1 VRLTSRLCVSAATL
15 RSHCAQVPLAQ
26 LDRLSQLRL
35 RLPGDLRSVESRA
48 SAAASLAEV
57 LRRFPAGVPLLDAEE
72 DMKVEGPA
80 YRKLARRL
88 ETLDD
93 TLATHPLASS
103 PRLPAALGA
112 MAARAALAARAAAA
126 RAAARAARALILRDD
141 LKSRRRVLVKLGYID
156 EEGVVLPKGRVAAEV
171 ASCDEL
177 VATEMMFNGVF
188 SELEPDALA
197 ALVSCLVWREK
208 GGESGGGGGGGGGG
222 DKAGGAAGARQA
234 GGGAKLRD
242 ELSASYNKLRET
254 ARRVRIRRIPRTL
267 SCVIA
272 LF

>member
-1 VRLTSRLCVSAATL
+1 
-15 RSHCAQVPLAQ
+15 
-26 LDRLSQLRL
+26 
-35 RLPGDLRSVESRA
+35 
-48 SAAASLAEV
+48 LAEV

-88 ETLDD
+88 EALDD
-93 TLATHPLASS
+93 ALTAHPLAAS

-112 MAARAALAARAAAA
+112 LAARASLAARAAAA
-126 RAAARAARALILRDD
+126 RAAARAARSLILRDD
-141 LKSRRRVLVKLGYID
+141 LKARRRVLTKLAYLD
-156 EEGVVLPKGRVAAEV
+156 EDGVVLPKGRVAAEV

-208 GGESGGGGGGGGGG
+208 GGESGGGGGGGDKGGGGG
-222 DKAGGAAGARQA
+222 DKGGARQA

-254 ARRVRIRRIPRTL
+254 ARRVRARLRIPPWLLTFHASFPL
-267 SCVIA
+267 TSV
-272 LF
+272 LFFAPSLPSSRP